1 MLRSPRVTSSRS
13 TSSCFGD
20 WPLPVDPDGDKYSRG
35 VVLVVG
41 GSVSTPGAVILAGMA
56 ALRMGAGKLQIATEP
71 SIAGAVA
78 IAVPESKV
86 ISLDDAADH
95 PSGQDSEIRNA
106 MAQADCVLIG
116 PGMERADATTGLVV
130 NALESV
136 ADSAVLVLDA
146 AAIPSLRTIEPTLRK
161 RVTGRLVLTPNRQEL
176 EDLLQDRADTDETG
190 DDHTTAA
197 ASDAGRRRVRRSCR
211 LFWQRVRGYP
221 VEAGRC
227 VRGIQRWVP
236 PAPAMCAVGSSLERR
251 HAQATLLKR
260 HAGARSSTRW
270 RDNDSDSATANSA
283 SLPASSSARS
293 DRSFPA
299 RRDPRRRGTP
309 CERSTCA
316 AY

>member
-1 MLRSPRVTSSRS
+1 MLRSPRAEVEPLDLELLRN
-13 TSSCFGD
+13 

-35 VVLVVG
+35 IVLVVG
-41 GSVSTPGAVILAGMA
+41 GSVSTPGAVILASMA

-86 ISLDDAADH
+86 FALDDAPDK

-197 ASDAGRRRVRRSCR
+197 QAMRAAGEFDAVVASFGSVCAHTGRS
-211 LFWQRVRGYP
+211 WQ
-221 VEAGRC
+221 
-227 VRGIQRWVP
+227 
-236 PAPAMCAVGSSLERR
+236 MCAGHPALGTSGSGDVRAGLVAGTAARSGDA
-251 HAQATLLKR
+251 AQAACWGTLVHALAGQRLGQR
-260 HAGARSSTRW
+260 HGQLGFLARELIGEIGSVVPS
-270 RDNDSDSATANSA
+270 
-283 SLPASSSARS
+283 P
-293 DRSFPA
+293 P
-299 RRDPRRRGTP
+299 
-309 CERSTCA
+309 
-316 AY
+316 